1 MEHENTHVTAMASGK
16 RFTPQ
21 MPEPDS
27 DGAPAMDGWGFADSG
42 FAITDDGK
50 VTMTGSRY
58 PLSGKVLPHLIPWI
72 SGILGIDVD
81 PFDRNEPHYP
91 PQVPA
96 PVQNRKFQKALDDII
111 PSSRQSDDAETRLRR
126 GHGHTQE
133 DIWAIRYGS
142 IARVPDRVVWPE
154 TEDEIEAL
162 VQAAVKHDVAIV
174 PYGGGSN
181 VSEALRCDAN
191 ETRMIVSVD
200 LGRMNRIL
208 WVDPQNHTACIQ
220 AGAYGR
226 HIHTALKAHGF
237 TMGHEPDSVEFSPL
251 GGWIATN
258 ASGMKKNRYG
268 NIEDIVRDVTAI
280 TVDGKLERYSVGPRE
295 SIGLNPRNL
304 LFGSEGNIAIITSAI
319 VSIFPVPDIR
329 SFDSVLLHNFEDGVA
344 LTEELMRQG
353 NIPASVRL
361 VDNMQFQF
369 SQALKPATTGTLAR
383 IKSRFQ
389 KFMVTKLYG
398 YKPDQMCVLTLVYEG
413 NKREVSQQQSRVRK
427 LAKKYHGLTA
437 GAENGKRGYTMTF
450 AIAYIRDFVMK
461 HWVIAES
468 FETSVPWSN
477 VVELCDRV
485 KKRVVAEH
493 ARRNLPGSPYVTCRV
508 TQLYPTG
515 VCVYFYLA
523 FYYKGVENPSEVFS
537 EIEHAARD
545 EILKSGG
552 SLSHHHGIGKIRE
565 QFVDRIHS
573 PAGRTTVQKVVAA
586 LDPTRVFGASNHG
599 VRAHKG

>member
-1 MEHENTHVTAMASGK
+1 
-16 RFTPQ
+16 

-27 DGAPAMDGWGFADSG
+27 DGAPSPDGWGFADSG

-91 PQVPA
+91 PQVPE
-96 PVQNRKFQKALDDII
+96 PVQNRKFLKALGDII
-111 PSSRQSDDAETRLRR
+111 PESRQSDDDETRLRR

-142 IARVPDRVVWPE
+142 IPRVPDLVVWPE
-154 TEDEIEAL
+154 TDEEVEAL
-162 VQAAVKHDVAIV
+162 VQCALTHDVTLI

-181 VSEALRCDAN
+181 VSEALRCDRG
-191 ETRMIVSVD
+191 EKRMIISVD

-208 WVDPQNHTACIQ
+208 WVDPENHTACIQ

-226 HIHTALKAHGF
+226 HIHTALKAHGY
-237 TMGHEPDSVEFSPL
+237 TMGHEPDSVEFSTL

-280 TVDGKLERYSVGPRE
+280 TVDGKLQRYSVGPRE

-319 VSIFPVPDIR
+319 VSIFPVPEVR
-329 SFDSVLLHNFEDGVA
+329 AFDSVLLHTFEDGVA
-344 LTEELMRQG
+344 MTEELMRQG

-369 SQALKPATTGTLAR
+369 SQALKPATTGRVAKL
-383 IKSRFQ
+383 KSRMQ

-398 YKPDQMCVLTLVYEG
+398 YEPDAMCVLTLVYEG
-413 NKREVSQQQSRVRK
+413 SAREVADQQKRVKK
-427 LAKKYHGLTA
+427 LARKYRGLAA
-437 GAENGKRGYTMTF
+437 GAENGQRGYTMTF

-485 KKRVVAEH
+485 KQRVVDEH
-493 ARRNLPGSPYVTCRV
+493 AARKLPGRPYVTCRV

-523 FYYKGVENPSEVFS
+523 FHYKGVDHPSEVFS
-537 EIEHAARD
+537 EIERAARD
-545 EILKSGG
+545 EILKCGG

-573 PAGRTTVQKVVAA
+573 SAGRSAVQKVVHA
-586 LDPTRVFGASNHG
+586 LDPTGVFGAGNHG
-599 VRAHKG
+599 ARSLKG

>member
-1 MEHENTHVTAMASGK
+1 MAAGQ

-21 MPEPDS
+21 IPDPDS

-42 FAITDDGK
+42 FAITDDGN

-58 PLSGKVLPHLIPWI
+58 PLSGQVLPHLIPWI
-72 SGILGIDVD
+72 SGILGIEVD

-91 PQVPA
+91 PRVPE
-96 PVQNRKFQKALDDII
+96 PVINRKFVKALGEVI
-111 PSSRQSDDAETRLRR
+111 PESRQSLDDEVRLRR

-133 DIWAIRYGS
+133 DVWAIRYGS
-142 IARVPDRVVWPE
+142 IARVPDLVVWPE
-154 TEDEIEAL
+154 SDDEVEVI
-162 VQAAVKHDVAIV
+162 VQLAGRHGVTII

-181 VSEALRCDAN
+181 VSEALRCDPN
-191 ETRMIVSVD
+191 EKRMIVSVD

-208 WVDPQNHTACIQ
+208 WVDPDNNTACIQ

-226 HIHTALKAHGF
+226 HIHSALKAHGF
-237 TMGHEPDSVEFSPL
+237 TMGHEPDSVEFSTL

-280 TVDGKLERYSVGPRE
+280 TVDGKIERYSVGPRE
-295 SIGLNPRNL
+295 SIGLDPRNL

-319 VSIFPVPDIR
+319 VSIFPVPDVR
-329 SFDSVLLHNFEDGVA
+329 AFDSVLLHSFEDGVA
-344 LTEELMRQG
+344 MTNELMKQG

-369 SQALKPATTGTLAR
+369 SQALKPATRGAIAKL
-383 IKSRFQ
+383 KSRLQ

-398 YKPDQMCVLTLVYEG
+398 YRPDQMCVLTLVYEG
-413 NKREVSQQQSRVRK
+413 SKKDVAEQQKRVRK
-427 LAKKYHGLTA
+427 LAKKYRGLAA

-468 FETSVPWSN
+468 FETSVPWSQ
-477 VVELCDRV
+477 VVELCNRV
-485 KKRVVAEH
+485 KKRVVDEH
-493 ARRNLPGSPYVTCRV
+493 AARNLPGHPYVTCRV

-523 FYYKGVENPSEVFS
+523 FHYKGVEHPSDVFS
-537 EIEHAARD
+537 EIERAARD
-545 EILKSGG
+545 EILKCGG
-552 SLSHHHGIGKIRE
+552 SLSHHHGGGKIRE
-565 QFVDRIHS
+565 GFVDRIHS
-573 PAGRTTVQKVVAA
+573 PAGLSAVQKVVSA
-586 LDPTRVFGASNHG
+586 LDPDKVFGAGNHA
-599 VRAHKG
+599 VRSSRG